1 MEIRG
6 QTTLVLG
13 GSQGLALSAATDQVK
28 FVDDFPKTWA
38 GKTQKNLF
46 KDPYWEEKEK
56 KI

>member
-6 QTTLVLG
+6 QTALVLG

-28 FVDDFPKTWA
+28 FVDDFPKTWT

-46 KDPYWEEKEK
+46 KDLYWEEKEK

>member
-6 QTTLVLG
+6 QTAIVFG
-13 GSQGLALSAATDQVK
+13 GSQGLAPSAATDQVK
-28 FVDDFPKTWA
+28 FVDDFTKTWT

-46 KDPYWEEKEK
+46 KDLYWEEKEK

>member
-6 QTTLVLG
+6 ATALVLG
-13 GSQGLALSAATDQVK
+13 GSLGLALSAATDQVK
-28 FVDDFPKTWA
+28 FVDDFTKTWT

-46 KDPYWEEKEK
+46 KDLYWEEKEK

>member
-6 QTTLVLG
+6 QTAIVLG
-13 GSQGLALSAATDQVK
+13 GSRSLTPSAATDQVK
-28 FVDDFPKTWA
+28 FVDDLTKTWT

-46 KDPYWEEKEK
+46 KDLYGEEKEK

>member
-1 MEIRG
+1 MEIWG

-13 GSQGLALSAATDQVK
+13 GSQGLALSAATDQFK
-28 FVDDFPKTWA
+28 FVDDFPKTWT

-46 KDPYWEEKEK
+46 KDLYWEEKEK